1 MEHDNHGL
9 ELTPE
14 EAYQLLFLALMSPAK
29 LNADSESALE
39 KLAEYVKDNSDTE
52 WPVQQD
58 ELIEA
63 G

>member
-1 MEHDNHGL
+1 MEHETHGL

-29 LNADSESALE
+29 LNAESEGALE
-39 KLAEYVKDNSDTE
+39 KLAEFVKVHSNDD
-52 WPVQQD
+52 WPIQQN